1 MSNGFRQRLGA
12 SESGNRYDIMNDEGF
27 GGRFQFGMP
36 RLTDYMQAT
45 GQQFTMGEFLQN
57 PQLQEVVQDWHER
70 DILSYAAQNDI
81 LDLQGQTIGG
91 VPINA
96 GSIIGMAHLGGK
108 AGMKKF
114 IESGGEYDPSDS
126 NGTALSDYGIKFSGT
141 YGKPPEMTEAAQR
154 RAFGLGDT
162 NLKPAEVLLGLE
174 TGQLSSEE
182 SADYFSNYQPPE
194 KPKEEASFL
203 DRLGDAA
210 VGLDFAG
217 VGQAPSMP
225 SRLTKGSGVREGDSQ
240 AGTRALQR
248 FGLESLVRP
257 LV

>member
-1 MSNGFRQRLGA
+1 MASSFRQRLGA

-36 RLTDYMQAT
+36 RLQDFMNAT
-45 GQQFTMGEFLQN
+45 GARFTMSEFLQN
-57 PQLQEVVQDWHER
+57 PDLQETVQDWHEK
-70 DILSYAAQNDI
+70 DILAYAQQNGL

-114 IESGGEYDPSDS
+114 IESGGEYDPADS
-126 NGTALSDYGIKFSGT
+126 NGTSLSDYGLKFSGT
-141 YGKPPEMTEAAQR
+141 YGQPPEMTEEAQR

-174 TGQLSSEE
+174 TGQLSADEAEAYFGRSETTQE
-182 SADYFSNYQPPE
+182 PE
-194 KPKEEASFL
+194 EEASFL
-203 DRLGDAA
+203 DRLGEAA
-210 VGLDFAG
+210 KYLDLAG
-217 VGQAPSMP
+217 VGQAQQLNTP
-225 SRLTKGSGVREGDSQ
+225 SRLSTSINSGTNASGAS
-240 AGTRALQR
+240 ALKR
-248 FGLESLVRP
+248 FGIASLV
-257 LV
+257 

>member
-45 GQQFTMGEFLQN
+45 GQQFTMSEFLQN

-70 DILSYAAQNDI
+70 DILSYAAQNDL

-114 IESGGEYDPSDS
+114 IESGGEYDPADS
-126 NGTALSDYGIKFSGT
+126 NGTALSDYAIKFSGT
-141 YGKPPEMTEAAQR
+141 YGRPPEMTEEAQR

-182 SADYFSNYQPPE
+182 AVDYFSNYQPSEEPE
-194 KPKEEASFL
+194 EEASFL
-203 DRLGDAA
+203 EKLSDAA
-210 VGLDFAG
+210 ANLETAG
-217 VGQAPSMP
+217 IGQAQQLNTP
-225 SRLTKGSGVREGDSQ
+225 SRLPTSIYEGRRGVGS
-240 AGTRALQR
+240 RALKR
-248 FGLESLVRP
+248 MGIGSLA
-257 LV
+257 

>member
-36 RLTDYMQAT
+36 RLTDYMRDT

-70 DILSYAAQNDI
+70 DILSYAADNGL

-114 IESGGEYDPSDS
+114 IESGGEYDPADS

-174 TGQLSSEE
+174 TGQLTSDEAASYFE
-182 SADYFSNYQPPE
+182 DYTPPE
-194 KPKEEASFL
+194 MEKEEASFF

-210 VGLDFAG
+210 AYMDFAG
-217 VGQAPSMP
+217 VGQAQQLDTP
-225 SRLTKGSGVREGDSQ
+225 SRLSTTINP
-240 AGTRALQR
+240 GTRASGESALGR
-248 FGLESLVRP
+248 FGIGSLAKP